1 VSGRVID
8 LSLAAAKAIDVWRP
22 GIAKVKLEVLDAPLP
37 ILTGGRWCVQI
48 GAIHD
53 EQTAVELHE
62 RLTRMYQ
69 TAKVIDF
76 RSPVGTWWVRVR
88 VANDDRVRAEEV
100 AKNTQPEEGTVFLVR
115 LD

>member
-1 VSGRVID
+1 
-8 LSLAAAKAIDVWRP
+8 
-22 GIAKVKLEVLDAPLP
+22 
-37 ILTGGRWCVQI
+37 VQI

-53 EQTAVELHE
+53 EQTAVDLHD
-62 RLTRMYQ
+62 RLIRLYH

-88 VANDDRVRAEEV
+88 VADDDRNLAEQV
-100 AKNTQPEEGTVFLVR
+100 ATNTQPEEGSVFLVR